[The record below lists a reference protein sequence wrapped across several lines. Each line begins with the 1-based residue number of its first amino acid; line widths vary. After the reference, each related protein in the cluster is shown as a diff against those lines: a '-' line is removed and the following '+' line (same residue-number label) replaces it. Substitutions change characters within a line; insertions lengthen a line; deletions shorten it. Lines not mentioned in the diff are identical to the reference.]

1 MSLAAAALRAPE
13 PATKLL
19 LVDDDAVD
27 RMTCRRALA
36 RHMSGEFELIEADT
50 GEEGL
55 RLVRTEK
62 PHCILL
68 DYKLPDLNGLE
79 FLEQLSKLENG
90 RLPPIVML
98 TGTDDATV
106 AVEAMKRGAR
116 DYLVKQADQ
125 PGVELIPA
133 VVRRV
138 LREQDMME
146 EKLRLEDELRRAGER
161 YRSLVEQI
169 PVITYVMALDEFGTL
184 LYISPQIRVLGYSA
198 DEWLISPQRRLD
210 QIHHEDRIGFLQRL
224 AASRADGVDFH
235 CEYRLLARSGFT
247 RWFRDNASIV
257 RDETGSPLYL
267 EGVMMDISEN
277 KRVEEE
283 LLAHSS
289 RLEKLV
295 AARTTELEQANERL
309 RQELAER
316 MQAQAHLDYIAYHD
330 HLTGL
335 PNRLL
340 FCDRL
345 EHAMSQATRRE
356 QFVALFLLDLDHFK
370 QVNDSLGHGMGDVLL
385 KDVAQRLKSCVRESD
400 TVARLGGDE
409 FAIVLEGL
417 SHIDEA
423 AGIAQKIVDTFAQ
436 PIGVDGHELLVSMS
450 IGITIYPFDD
460 DNIEDLMRDAD
471 TALYRAKDTGRNGY
485 QFYQADMT
493 TATLE
498 HLSLRTELH
507 HALAREEFVLHYQ
520 PVVDLRSGDICGV
533 EALLRWRHPTRG
545 LVSPGEFIPILEQ
558 TGLIVPATEWTLRQG
573 CREFAAVQALGVP
586 SLHLAANIGVNV
598 FNRRMRKPAFAR
610 ILARILE
617 ETGVNPGNMTLE
629 ITESTLMEDT
639 ENARLTLG
647 ELKALGVNIAIDDFG
662 VGYSSLSYLRRFP
675 IDVLKIDR
683 EFIRE
688 IGVKPDATSLVRSIV
703 EMGHTLKMTVVA
715 EGVETAEQ
723 LRILRECG
731 CDQMQG
737 FLFSK
742 ALPFDELRKLL
753 KDGRR
758 LGP

>member
-1 MSLAAAALRAPE
+1 MILAAALREPE
-13 PATKLL
+13 PAIKLL

-36 RHMSGEFELIEADT
+36 RHMAGEVALIEADT

-55 RLVRTEK
+55 HLVRTEK

-68 DYKLPDLNGLE
+68 DYQLPDLNGLE
-79 FLEQLSKLENG
+79 FLEQLSKMENG

-98 TGTDDATV
+98 TGTDNTTV

-138 LREQDMME
+138 LREQDLMD
-146 EKLRLEDELRRAGER
+146 EKLRLEDEMRRAGER
-161 YRSLVEQI
+161 YRNLVEQI
-169 PVITYVMALDEFGTL
+169 PAITYVMALDELGTL
-184 LYISPQIRVLGYSA
+184 LYISPQIRALGYSA
-198 DEWLISPQRRLD
+198 DEWLVSAQRRLD
-210 QIHHEDRIGFLQRL
+210 RIHHEDRAGFLRQL
-224 AASRADGVDFH
+224 AACRADGGNFH

-257 RDETGSPLYL
+257 RDEVGKPLYL
-267 EGVMMDISEN
+267 EGVMVDISDN
-277 KRVEEE
+277 KRIEEE
-283 LLAHSS
+283 LLAHSTQ
-289 RLEKLV
+289 LEQLV
-295 AARTTELEQANERL
+295 AARTAELEQANERL

-316 MQAQAHLDYIAYHD
+316 MQTQAHLDYLAYHD

-340 FCDRL
+340 FSDRL

-385 KDVAQRLKSCVRESD
+385 KDVAQRLRNCVRESD

-409 FAIVLEGL
+409 FGIVLEGL

-423 AGIAQKIVDTFAQ
+423 AGIAQKVVDAFAQ
-436 PIGVDGHELLVSMS
+436 PIVIDGRELLVSVS

-460 DNIEDLMRDAD
+460 DRIEDLLRDAD

-493 TATLE
+493 KATLE
-498 HLSLRTELH
+498 HLSLRAEMH
-507 HALAREEFVLHYQ
+507 HAVAREEFVLHYQ
-520 PVVDLRSGDICGV
+520 PVVNLHNGEVSGV
-533 EALLRWRHPTRG
+533 EALLRWRHPKRG
-545 LVSPGEFIPILEQ
+545 LVPPGEFIPVLEQ
-558 TGLIVPATEWTLRQG
+558 TGLIGPATEWMLRQG
-573 CREFAAVQALGVP
+573 CREFATAKALGVP

-598 FNRRMRKPAFAR
+598 FNRRARKPEFAKT
-610 ILARILE
+610 LARILG
-617 ETGVNPGNMTLE
+617 ETGVEPASLTLE

-639 ENARLTLG
+639 DNARLTLS
-647 ELKALGVNIAIDDFG
+647 EIKALGVNIAIDDFG

-688 IGVKPDATSLVRSIV
+688 IDVKPDATSLVRSIV

-731 CDQMQG
+731 CDQIQG
-737 FLFSK
+737 FLFS
-742 ALPFDELRKLL
+742 APLPLDGLRQLL
-753 KDGRR
+753 REGRR
-758 LGP
+758 LRD

>member
-1 MSLAAAALRAPE
+1 MSLAAVALRAPE

-27 RMTCRRALA
+27 RMTCRRALT

-79 FLEQLSKLENG
+79 FLEQLSKAENG

-146 EKLRLEDELRRAGER
+146 EKLQLEDELRRAGER
-161 YRSLVEQI
+161 YRNIVEQI

-198 DEWLISPQRRLD
+198 DEWLVSPQRRLD
-210 QIHHEDRIGFLQRL
+210 QIHHADRIGFLQKL
-224 AASRADGVDFH
+224 AASRADGADFS
-235 CEYRLLARSGFT
+235 CEYRLLARSGFA

-257 RDETGSPLYL
+257 RDESGKPLYL

-345 EHAMSQATRRE
+345 EHAMSQANRRE

-370 QVNDSLGHGMGDVLL
+370 QVNDSLGHSMGDVLL

-493 TATLE
+493 TATME

-520 PVVDLRSGDICGV
+520 PVVNLRSGDICGV

-545 LVSPGEFIPILEQ
+545 LVSPGEFIPVLEQ

-598 FNRRMRKPAFAR
+598 FNRRMRKPEFTR
-610 ILARILE
+610 TLARILE
-617 ETGVNPGNMTLE
+617 ETGVKPGNLTLE

-647 ELKALGVNIAIDDFG
+647 ELKALGVHIAIDDFG

-703 EMGHTLKMTVVA
+703 EMGHTLAMTVVA

-742 ALPFDELRKLL
+742 PLPLDALRQLL
-753 KDGRR
+753 KEGRR
-758 LGP
+758 LSS

>member
-1 MSLAAAALRAPE
+1 MILAAALREPE
-13 PATKLL
+13 PAIKLL

-27 RMTCRRALA
+27 RMTCRRALT
-36 RHMSGEFELIEADT
+36 RHMGSEYVLIEADT

-55 RLVRTEK
+55 HLVRMEK

-68 DYKLPDLNGLE
+68 DYQLPDLNGLE
-79 FLEQLSKLENG
+79 FLEQLSKTENG
-90 RLPPIVML
+90 RLPPIIML
-98 TGTDDATV
+98 TGTDDTSV

-138 LREQDMME
+138 LREQDMMD
-146 EKLRLEDELRRAGER
+146 EKLRLEEELRRAGER
-161 YRSLVEQI
+161 YRNLVEQI
-169 PVITYVMALDEFGTL
+169 PAITYVMALDEFGTL
-184 LYISPQIRVLGYSA
+184 LYISPQIRALGYAA
-198 DEWLISPQRRLD
+198 DEWLVSPRYRLERL
-210 QIHHEDRIGFLQRL
+210 HHEDRAGFLQQF
-224 AASRADGVDFH
+224 AASRTDGVDFS

-257 RDETGSPLYL
+257 RDETGKPLYL
-267 EGVMMDISEN
+267 EGVMVDISEN
-277 KRVEEE
+277 KRIEEE

-289 RLEKLV
+289 RLEEIV
-295 AARTTELEQANERL
+295 AARTAELEQANERL
-309 RQELAER
+309 RQELTER
-316 MQAQAHLDYIAYHD
+316 MQAQAHLDYLAYHD

-345 EHAMSQATRRE
+345 DHAMSQANRRE

-385 KDVAQRLKSCVRESD
+385 KDVAGRLKGCVRESD

-423 AGIAQKIVDTFAQ
+423 AGIAQKIVDAFAR
-436 PIGVDGHELLVSMS
+436 PIAVEGHELLISAS

-460 DNIEDLMRDAD
+460 AKIDDLMRDAD

-507 HALAREEFVLHYQ
+507 HAVAREEFTLHYQ
-520 PVVDLRSGDICGV
+520 PVVNLRSNDICGV
-533 EALLRWRHPTRG
+533 EALLRWRHPRRG
-545 LVSPGEFIPILEQ
+545 LISPGEFIPILEQ
-558 TGLIVPATEWTLRQG
+558 TGLIVPATEWMLRQG
-573 CREFAAVQALGVP
+573 CREFAAVKDLGIP
-586 SLHLAANIGVNV
+586 SLRLAANIGVNV
-598 FNRRMRKPAFAR
+598 FNRRMRKPEFAR
-610 ILARILE
+610 TVARILE
-617 ETGVNPGNMTLE
+617 ETGVNPGNLTLE

-647 ELKALGVNIAIDDFG
+647 ELKTLGVNIAIDDFG
-662 VGYSSLSYLRRFP
+662 VGYSSLSYLRCFP

-688 IGVKPDATSLVRSIV
+688 VGVKLDATSLVRSIV

-715 EGVETAEQ
+715 EGVETPEQ

-737 FLFSK
+737 YLFS
-742 ALPFDELRKLL
+742 APLPIDELSQLL
-753 KDGRR
+753 KKRTM
-758 LGP
+758 LA